1 MPLQCMAYI
10 DNQRYRGTIMA
21 PTKTA
26 NISLIDHYTDIY
38 KAMLDELPPH
48 VWLELYDIIKPCH
61 YYAFELQE
69 CTSFKV
75 VE

>member
-1 MPLQCMAYI
+1 
-10 DNQRYRGTIMA
+10 MA
-21 PTKTA
+21 PTKNA
-26 NISLIDHYTDIY
+26 HIRLIDHYTDIF

-48 VWLELYDIIKPCH
+48 VWLEVYDIIKSRH
-61 YYAFELQE
+61 YYAYELQE